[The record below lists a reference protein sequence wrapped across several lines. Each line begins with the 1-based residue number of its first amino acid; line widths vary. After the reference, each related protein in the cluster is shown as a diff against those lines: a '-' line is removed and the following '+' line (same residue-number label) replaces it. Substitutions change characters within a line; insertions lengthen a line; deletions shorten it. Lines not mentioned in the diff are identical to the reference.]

1 MTKLAGDVVGD
12 VPGDVAP
19 AVSVEGL
26 SHSYSER
33 RALRS
38 VDLEIPRGRLHGLVG
53 PNGAGKSTLLKI
65 LATLLETQSGLVN
78 VLGMSVTE
86 DALSIRRRLGYLPED
101 PAAYRQMT
109 CFEMLDFCGAVHGRP
124 LEQREVV
131 IAAALE
137 TVGLSDRR
145 DQVVGTLSRGLQRRL
160 GVARVL
166 IHDPDLLIFDE
177 PAAGLDPRARIEL
190 MELMRDLCG
199 LGKTVVISSHILAEL
214 GELCDSVT
222 VLDRGRVRFHGT
234 IDELPGGDGE
244 LGCYEL
250 RLLHDEEAIG
260 EIVSVLDGVLDV
272 VPLESGRAW
281 RVVCRSS
288 ETDIASLLKTLVE
301 RGIIVVSFVREQN
314 RLNEAFLS
322 LTTRGVE

>member
-1 MTKLAGDVVGD
+1 MTELAGD
-12 VPGDVAP
+12 VPGDVTP
-19 AVSVEGL
+19 AVSIEGL

-38 VDLEIPRGRLHGLVG
+38 VDLQISRGRLHGLVG

-65 LATLLETQSGLVN
+65 LATLLQTQSGLVS
-78 VLGMSVTE
+78 VLGMDVTE
-86 DALSIRRRLGYLPED
+86 EVLSIRRRLGYLPED

-109 CFEMLDFCGAVHGRP
+109 CFEVLDFCGAAHGRS

-137 TVGLSDRR
+137 TVGLADRR
-145 DQVVGTLSRGLQRRL
+145 DHVVGTLSRGLQRRL

-190 MELMRDLCG
+190 MELMRDLCDI
-199 LGKTVVISSHILAEL
+199 GKTVLVSSHILAEL
-214 GELCDSVT
+214 GDLCDSVT

-234 IDELPGGDGE
+234 IDELPGGDGD
-244 LGCYEL
+244 LACYEL
-250 RLLHDEEAIG
+250 RLLYQEEAIG
-260 EIVSVLDGVLDV
+260 EIVSAHDGVLSV
-272 VPLESGRAW
+272 LPLESGRAW

-288 ETDIASLLKTLVE
+288 QADIAEVLGTLVE
-301 RGIIVVSFVREQN
+301 HGIIVVSFVREQN